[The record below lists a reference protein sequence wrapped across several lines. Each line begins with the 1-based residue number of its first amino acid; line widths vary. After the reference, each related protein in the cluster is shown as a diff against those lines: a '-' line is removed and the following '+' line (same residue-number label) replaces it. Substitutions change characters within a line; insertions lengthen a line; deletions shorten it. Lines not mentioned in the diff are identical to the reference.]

1 MAIKLKRGLEA
12 TIPTLQEGEPGF
24 TTDSKK
30 LFIGSDTG
38 NIEIGGDDENLN
50 NLIADLQNGTTVVKK
65 G

>member
-30 LFIGSDTG
+30 LFVGSDTG
-38 NIEIGGDDENLN
+38 NIEIVTVEQLN
-50 NLIADLQNGTTVVKK
+50 NALGDIDSALDAILGV
-65 G
+65 